1 MADWATSYP
10 RNAKSRYLNDL
21 TGGGGGGGLTFDP
34 ANPVFHGTNTTNAI
48 IDTTC
53 VGPNAA
59 VSVSGDSAF
68 GSQAQSQQGGTA
80 LGENAISTGVQAVA
94 IQRSEAQGDRSL
106 SAMPGAVAAG
116 EESQAIGSSS
126 QTNDFGQIS
135 HGRNAICATNSGGAI
150 AIGDGSSVAANC
162 GASMAIGS
170 SCQIGEDTGISIC
183 VGPNNTTQATST
195 TNTIFGVGNGTNSGC
210 RVSRI
215 LGNDNVIGSNS
226 SDNIIVG
233 NGNSLIDASSQ
244 NILITDGFTTGGTPT
259 LRNTIV
265 GLNVSTTGEDSTCI
279 GFETSSSV
287 NGGLALGSGAAAG
300 SYVFQNASPITI
312 KTDGSCF
319 LGAGAV
325 VANDRLVIRINS
337 ANYVIAVSKE

>member
-48 IDTTC
+48 LDTTC
-53 VGPNAA
+53 VGPNA
-59 VSVSGDSAF
+59 VVNESLDSAF
-68 GSQAQSQQGGTA
+68 GFQASASNQGTA
-80 LGENAISTGVQAVA
+80 LGANAIVTGLQAVA

-106 SAMPGAVAAG
+106 SAMPGAVAGA
-116 EESQAIGSSS
+116 EESQAVGSNA
-126 QTNDFGQIS
+126 QTNSAGQLAY
-135 HGRNAICATNSGGAI
+135 GRSVILGTNSDGAIGFGDASAVGTDCGASI
-150 AIGDGSSVAANC
+150 AIGSG
-162 GASMAIGS
+162 
-170 SCQIGEDTGISIC
+170 CQIGDTTGVSVA
-183 VGPNNTTQATST
+183 VGPNNTIQATSI
-195 TNTIFGVGNGTNSGC
+195 TNTIFGVSNGTNSGC

-215 LGNDNVIGSNS
+215 LGNDNVIGRNS

-233 NGNSLIDASSQ
+233 NSNTLIDASSQ
-244 NILITDGFTTGGTPT
+244 NILITDGFTTGGTPS

-265 GLNVSTTGEDSTCI
+265 GLNVSATGEDSVCV
-279 GFETSSSV
+279 GFETSCSV

-337 ANYVIAVSKE
+337 ANYVIAVQKE